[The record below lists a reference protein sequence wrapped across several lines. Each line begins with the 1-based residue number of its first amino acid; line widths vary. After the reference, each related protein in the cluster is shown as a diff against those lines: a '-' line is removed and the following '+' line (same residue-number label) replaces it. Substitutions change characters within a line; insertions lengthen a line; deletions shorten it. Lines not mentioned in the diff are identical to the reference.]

1 MRGAGRP
8 PLRVVWISDSAPAG
22 FTTDVAY
29 FERHRQASLR
39 FRVGIPA
46 RALSA
51 LGVQS
56 AFIGL
61 DTPAVLEHL
70 TPERV
75 DAVVFA
81 KLSTP
86 RGHTYEAFTTA
97 YLGTAR
103 HARARGVPVVVDL
116 VDNVFATDR
125 RDFFRELVASADA
138 VTVCSE
144 TLAEICRHHCEAPVS
159 VVADPVEGQRQ
170 PARFAP
176 PRATALARLGIGRP
190 PRSPLRLLWF
200 GGQYRSFRDLEQQF
214 PALAALASSQRIE
227 LEAVTAIDERIA
239 AALARLGE
247 SGGARL
253 AVRLTEWSLDS
264 LAQALDR
271 CDLVLLPADPADE
284 MRLAASANRLVRALW
299 AGRAVVA
306 HPLPA
311 YEEFRDAA
319 FLSRDL
325 ANAIGQALAGPG
337 DVVRRIEVGQEI
349 VATRCCADAIAARW
363 NEVLRVTVAQPAV
376 DRAAA
381 PGAPQA

>member
-1 MRGAGRP
+1 MTAAGRT

-22 FTTDVAY
+22 LTTDSTY

-46 RALSA
+46 RALRA

-70 TPERV
+70 TRERV

-86 RGHTYEAFTTA
+86 RGPTYEAFTTA

-103 HARARGVPVVVDL
+103 HARARGLPVVVDL

-125 RDFFRELVASADA
+125 VEFFRELVASADA

-144 TLAEICRHHCEAPVS
+144 TLAEVCRDQCEAPVS
-159 VVADPVEGQRQ
+159 VIADPVEGDRQ

-176 PRATALARLGIGRP
+176 PRATTLARLGIGRP
-190 PRSPLRLLWF
+190 PPSPLRLLWF
-200 GGQYRSFRDLEQQF
+200 GGQYRSFRDLEQHF

-227 LEAVTAIDERIA
+227 LEAVAAADERIA

-247 SGGARL
+247 RAGAGL

-264 LAQALDR
+264 IAQALDR
-271 CDLVLLPADPADE
+271 CDLVLLPADPTDE
-284 MRLAASANRLVRALW
+284 MRRAASPNRLIRALW
-299 AGRAVVA
+299 AGRAVA
-306 HPLPA
+306 ADPLPS
-311 YEEFRDAA
+311 YQEFRDAA
-319 FLSRDL
+319 LLTGDL
-325 ANAIGQALAGPG
+325 VDAIGQALAHPG
-337 DVVRRIEVGQEI
+337 DVLRRIGVGQEI
-349 VATRCCADAIAARW
+349 VATRYSANAIATRW
-363 NEVLRVTVAQPAV
+363 NDVLGAAAARPAV
-376 DRAAA
+376 ERAAV
-381 PGAPQA
+381 PRIPRV

>member
-1 MRGAGRP
+1 MTGAGRT

-22 FTTDVAY
+22 LTTDIAY

-51 LGVQS
+51 LGVRS

-75 DAVVFA
+75 DAVIFA

-86 RGHTYEAFTTA
+86 RGATYEAFTTA

-103 HARARGVPVVVDL
+103 HARAHGLPVLVDL

-125 RDFFRELVASADA
+125 REFFQELVALADA

-144 TLAEICRHHCEAPVS
+144 RLGEVCRSQCNAPVG
-159 VVADPVEGQRQ
+159 VIGDPVEGQRQ

-176 PRATALARLGIGRP
+176 PRAPTLARLGIGRRP
-190 PRSPLRLLWF
+190 QSPLRLLWF
-200 GGQYRSFRDLEQQF
+200 GGQYRSFRDLEQHF
-214 PALAALASSQRIE
+214 PALVRLASSQRIE
-227 LEAVTAIDERIA
+227 LEAVTAADERIA
-239 AALARLGE
+239 AALARLSE
-247 SGGARL
+247 RRGARL

-264 LAQALDR
+264 IGQALDR
-271 CDLVLLPADPADE
+271 CDLVLLPADPTDD
-284 MRLAASANRLVRALW
+284 MRLAASPNRLVRALW
-299 AGRAVVA
+299 AGRGVVA
-306 HPLPA
+306 HPLPS

-319 FLSRDL
+319 LLSGSL
-325 ANAIGQALAGPG
+325 AEAIGWALAHPG
-337 DVVRRIEVGQEI
+337 DVVRRIEVGQQI
-349 VATRCCADAIAARW
+349 VATRYCADAIALRWREVFETAVARP
-363 NEVLRVTVAQPAV
+363 VV
-376 DRAAA
+376 DRAAT
-381 PGAPQA
+381 PGIQLV